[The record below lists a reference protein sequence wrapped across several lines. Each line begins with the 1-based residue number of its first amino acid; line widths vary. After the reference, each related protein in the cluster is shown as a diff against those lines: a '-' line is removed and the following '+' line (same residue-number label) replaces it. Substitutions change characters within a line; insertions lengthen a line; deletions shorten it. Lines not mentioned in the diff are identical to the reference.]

1 MKELEKNYDHKK
13 VEEGKFDFW
22 KEKGYFKGGLKENAD
37 KKPFSMI
44 LPPPNVTGILH
55 IGHAK
60 NTTTLDIVGRYKK
73 LTGYDVE
80 FVPGTDHAGI
90 ATQAKVEANLKKEGI
105 SRYDL
110 GREKFIEK
118 SYEWKE
124 QCSNYIHSQWK
135 MLGLGMDYDKERFTM
150 DEKTCVAVNKVF
162 CDLYEQGLIYQGE
175 RIINWDPELQ
185 TALSNIEVEH
195 IDIPGKFYYFKYKFV
210 DSDEYLTIATTR
222 PETMFGDT
230 AVVFNPKDER
240 YKGMEGKLVINPAN
254 GEPLPLVAD
263 YYVDME
269 FGTGAMKC
277 TPAHDP
283 NDFEIGRRHGMK
295 NIVCM
300 NKDGTMNDA
309 AGIYKGMD
317 RFECRDALVKKIESE
332 GNLIKIEDVVHSVG
346 HSERSHVIVEP
357 TLSKQWFIRMKP
369 LVDDILKLQSDPKTK
384 MTFFPERFEKTFTN
398 WLENTDDWCISRQL
412 WWGHRIP
419 IYYHRENGEIK
430 CSPTPLDPTIWKQDE
445 DVLDTWFSSALSP
458 FALMGWPNTDEADYS
473 RFYPLDV
480 MITAYDI
487 IFFWVARMAAQGVH
501 FTGKLPFKKVY
512 IHGLVRDSLGRKMSK
527 SLGNG
532 IDPNKV
538 IDEYGAD
545 SLRYALS
552 CSGAPGLDMPFG
564 TEKVKSA
571 HNFLNKVW
579 NSARFLLSNLTDD
592 FVPSEVKKED
602 LTFIDQYLYAEL
614 DKTIDAVKFNM
625 EKYELGQATQYVYNF
640 VYDVFCSNYLEL
652 TKVDLKD
659 GSEERKN
666 VVRNILTDVLKKVLI
681 MLFPFTPF
689 ITEEIYLSLPNHK
702 DSIYEESYPEN
713 SGFELDASLGESLIE
728 MIKYVRSFKSENGFE
743 PTAKVILLIDANDE
757 LISQLTP
764 YLTRLAFA
772 ENVKHSDKQ
781 DGMRYFEHIGLL
793 IEADESILKERIQK
807 RIEELHAEIA
817 RSNKILS
824 NPNFLAKAKPEKV
837 ELEKSKLAAYEAE
850 LAKYTK

>member
-1 MKELEKNYDHKK
+1 
-13 VEEGKFDFW
+13 
-22 KEKGYFKGGLKENAD
+22 
-37 KKPFSMI
+37 
-44 LPPPNVTGILH
+44 
-55 IGHAK
+55 
-60 NTTTLDIVGRYKK
+60 
-73 LTGYDVE
+73 
-80 FVPGTDHAGI
+80 
-90 ATQAKVEANLKKEGI
+90 
-105 SRYDL
+105 
-110 GREKFIEK
+110 
-118 SYEWKE
+118 
-124 QCSNYIHSQWK
+124 
-135 MLGLGMDYDKERFTM
+135 
-150 DEKTCVAVNKVF
+150 
-162 CDLYEQGLIYQGE
+162 
-175 RIINWDPELQ
+175 
-185 TALSNIEVEH
+185 
-195 IDIPGKFYYFKYKFV
+195 
-210 DSDEYLTIATTR
+210 
-222 PETMFGDT
+222 
-230 AVVFNPKDER
+230 
-240 YKGMEGKLVINPAN
+240 
-254 GEPLPLVAD
+254 
-263 YYVDME
+263 
-269 FGTGAMKC
+269 
-277 TPAHDP
+277 
-283 NDFEIGRRHGMK
+283 
-295 NIVCM
+295 
-300 NKDGTMNDA
+300 
-309 AGIYKGMD
+309 
-317 RFECRDALVKKIESE
+317 
-332 GNLIKIEDVVHSVG
+332 
-346 HSERSHVIVEP
+346 
-357 TLSKQWFIRMKP
+357 
-369 LVDDILKLQSDPKTK
+369 
-384 MTFFPERFEKTFTN
+384 
-398 WLENTDDWCISRQL
+398 
-412 WWGHRIP
+412 
-419 IYYHRENGEIK
+419 
-430 CSPTPLDPTIWKQDE
+430 
-445 DVLDTWFSSALSP
+445 
-458 FALMGWPNTDEADYS
+458 
-473 RFYPLDV
+473 
-480 MITAYDI
+480 
-487 IFFWVARMAAQGVH
+487 
-501 FTGKLPFKKVY
+501 
-512 IHGLVRDSLGRKMSK
+512 MSK

>member
-369 LVDDILKLQSDPKTK
+369 LVDDILKLQSDPKQ
-384 MTFFPERFEKTFTN
+384 R
-398 WLENTDDWCISRQL
+398 
-412 WWGHRIP
+412 
-419 IYYHRENGEIK
+419 
-430 CSPTPLDPTIWKQDE
+430 
-445 DVLDTWFSSALSP
+445 
-458 FALMGWPNTDEADYS
+458 
-473 RFYPLDV
+473 
-480 MITAYDI
+480 
-487 IFFWVARMAAQGVH
+487 
-501 FTGKLPFKKVY
+501 
-512 IHGLVRDSLGRKMSK
+512 
-527 SLGNG
+527 
-532 IDPNKV
+532 
-538 IDEYGAD
+538 
-545 SLRYALS
+545 
-552 CSGAPGLDMPFG
+552 
-564 TEKVKSA
+564 
-571 HNFLNKVW
+571 
-579 NSARFLLSNLTDD
+579 
-592 FVPSEVKKED
+592 
-602 LTFIDQYLYAEL
+602 
-614 DKTIDAVKFNM
+614 
-625 EKYELGQATQYVYNF
+625 
-640 VYDVFCSNYLEL
+640 
-652 TKVDLKD
+652 
-659 GSEERKN
+659 
-666 VVRNILTDVLKKVLI
+666 
-681 MLFPFTPF
+681 
-689 ITEEIYLSLPNHK
+689 
-702 DSIYEESYPEN
+702 
-713 SGFELDASLGESLIE
+713 
-728 MIKYVRSFKSENGFE
+728 
-743 PTAKVILLIDANDE
+743 
-757 LISQLTP
+757 
-764 YLTRLAFA
+764 
-772 ENVKHSDKQ
+772 
-781 DGMRYFEHIGLL
+781 
-793 IEADESILKERIQK
+793 
-807 RIEELHAEIA
+807 
-817 RSNKILS
+817 
-824 NPNFLAKAKPEKV
+824 
-837 ELEKSKLAAYEAE
+837 
-850 LAKYTK
+850 

>member
-419 IYYHRENGEIK
+419 IYYHRETGEIK

-501 FTGKLPFKKVY
+501 FTGKLP
-512 IHGLVRDSLGRKMSK
+512 LRK
-527 SLGNG
+527 
-532 IDPNKV
+532 
-538 IDEYGAD
+538 
-545 SLRYALS
+545 
-552 CSGAPGLDMPFG
+552 
-564 TEKVKSA
+564 
-571 HNFLNKVW
+571 
-579 NSARFLLSNLTDD
+579 
-592 FVPSEVKKED
+592 
-602 LTFIDQYLYAEL
+602 FIFMA
-614 DKTIDAVKFNM
+614 
-625 EKYELGQATQYVYNF
+625 
-640 VYDVFCSNYLEL
+640 
-652 TKVDLKD
+652 
-659 GSEERKN
+659 
-666 VVRNILTDVLKKVLI
+666 
-681 MLFPFTPF
+681 
-689 ITEEIYLSLPNHK
+689 
-702 DSIYEESYPEN
+702 
-713 SGFELDASLGESLIE
+713 
-728 MIKYVRSFKSENGFE
+728 
-743 PTAKVILLIDANDE
+743 
-757 LISQLTP
+757 
-764 YLTRLAFA
+764 
-772 ENVKHSDKQ
+772 
-781 DGMRYFEHIGLL
+781 
-793 IEADESILKERIQK
+793 
-807 RIEELHAEIA
+807 
-817 RSNKILS
+817 
-824 NPNFLAKAKPEKV
+824 
-837 ELEKSKLAAYEAE
+837 
-850 LAKYTK
+850 

>member
-13 VEEGKFDFW
+13 VEEGKFEFW

-283 NDFEIGRRHGMK
+283 NDFEIGKRHGMK

-300 NKDGTMNDA
+300 NKDGTMNEV
-309 AGIYKGMD
+309 AGIYNGMD
-317 RFECRDALVKKIESE
+317 RFECRDALVKKIEAE

-384 MTFFPERFEKTFTN
+384 MTFFPERFEKTFIN

-419 IYYHRENGEIK
+419 IYYNKETGEIK
-430 CSPTPLDPTIWKQDE
+430 CSPTPLDPAIWKQDE

-538 IDEYGAD
+538 IEEYGAD

-579 NSARFLLSNLTDD
+579 NSARFLLSNLPDN
-592 FVPSEVKKED
+592 FVPSNVKKND

-702 DSIYEESYPEN
+702 DSIYEENYPEN

-728 MIKYVRSFKSENGFE
+728 MIKYIRSFKSENGFE
-743 PTAKVILLIDANDE
+743 PTAKVTLLIDANE
-757 LISQLTP
+757 KLIEQLTP

-772 ENVKHSDKQ
+772 EKVKCSDKQ
-781 DGMRYFEHIGLL
+781 EGMRYFEHIGLL